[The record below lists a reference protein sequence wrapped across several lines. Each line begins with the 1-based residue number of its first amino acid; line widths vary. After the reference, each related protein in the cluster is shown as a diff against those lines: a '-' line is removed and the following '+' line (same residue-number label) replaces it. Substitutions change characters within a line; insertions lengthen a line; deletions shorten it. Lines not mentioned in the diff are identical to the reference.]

1 MHDAIIFIEALC
13 FIYFAFLA
21 GKLFLKALPAF
32 PQGVFSKNVY
42 ILLAGFG
49 ILGLMGLFLAIFGIF
64 SAFYVRACLLVLAC
78 VSFYEMRSHGHAL
91 ARTLC
96 HPRPLL
102 STIYEWLRQDFYF
115 KIILLFWLG
124 MNMIIV
130 LVPLTGNDTLHYHE
144 PIIQDFIR
152 TGQIDYRGTSH
163 SIYGVLTFVEIVYA
177 LPSVLFGNIAT
188 PFIFQALQY
197 AALIMLLLLMY
208 GFAKKR
214 VSHPVLRIALLFFIL
229 SIFDLQREAMHGG
242 YIDIFVILF
251 GIAGVL
257 LIIDLFDDA
266 SALLFPA
273 GILSAFLLGIALSMK
288 YSALFFA
295 VPIGIFLL
303 ALMAHRHM
311 ALGKKIG
318 FIVMYGATSLAVS
331 GYWYIKNFIFFGN
344 PVYPIF
350 SLAETK
356 ADFGVFVADKTVLNM
371 FLFPF
376 LKFGAVSETDSS
388 TKLIIAG
395 YFALA
400 YAFMVLFILFRR
412 RMVSASAY
420 VLFVFI
426 HIYLWLMFFNSHQT
440 RFLLPAIVSV
450 PLLLVLLGDA
460 FYRYMESISKPS
472 VYRFFMS
479 LSRGIFLALF
489 VFLFLGN
496 IHYFYVKF
504 LYKAG
509 FYTQEEYS
517 IKIGGQ

>member
-1 MHDAIIFIEALC
+1 MRDAIIFIEALC
-13 FIYFAFLA
+13 FIYLAFLA

-32 PQGVFSKNVY
+32 PQGIFSKNIY
-42 ILLAGFG
+42 IILAGFG
-49 ILGLMGLFLAIFGIF
+49 ILGLLGLVLSLFGIF
-64 SAFYVRACLLVLAC
+64 STFYVRACMLVLAC
-78 VSFYEMRSHGHAL
+78 VSFYEMRSHGYAL
-91 ARTLC
+91 ARTLR

-130 LVPLTGNDTLHYHE
+130 LVPITGNDTLHYHE

-163 SIYGVLTFVEIVYA
+163 SIYGVLAFVEILYA
-177 LPSVLFGNIAT
+177 LPSILFGNTVA

-197 AALIMLLLLMY
+197 AALIMLLLLMH

-214 VSHPVLRIALLFFIL
+214 VSHPLLRIALLFFIL

-251 GIAGVL
+251 GIASVL

-266 SALLFPA
+266 SAPLFPA
-273 GILSAFLLGIALSMK
+273 GILSAFLLGAALSMK

-295 VPIGIFLL
+295 APIGIFLL
-303 ALMAHRHM
+303 ALVVRTRMAP
-311 ALGKKIG
+311 GKKIG
-318 FIVMYGATSLAVS
+318 FMLLYGAVSWAVS
-331 GYWYIKNFIFFGN
+331 GYWYVKNFIFFGN

-356 ADFGVFVADKTVLNM
+356 ADFGMFVAGKTILNM

-388 TKLIIAG
+388 SKLIVAG

-400 YAFMVLFILFRR
+400 YAFMIFFILFRR
-412 RMVSASAY
+412 RMISASAY

-426 HIYLWLMFFNSHQT
+426 HMYLWLMFFNSHQT
-440 RFLLPAIVSV
+440 RFLLPAVIIV

-460 FYRYMESISKPS
+460 FYRYMESISRPS
-472 VYRFFMS
+472 FYRFFMS
-479 LSRGIFLALF
+479 VSRGIFLALF

-509 FYTQEEYS
+509 FYTQEEYI